1 LECVF
6 VPIRWS
12 GQNGQMCARRTQN
25 GFHAGARRSWTHRSE
40 PCYNDSS
47 EAKTPRQGE
56 TVTISKPGALNVRAR
71 TNQVVDHHYDD
82 AKPGKPLYLLIP
94 GGLIALASLALEI
107 FIAYQAF
114 LNEAIPQSTGIVLML
129 LLAPFYVGGVFVFS
143 YGYELY
149 DIPRALRDT
158 AIIVF
163 ITVAAVVIIAVLF
176 VVLGAMGEGG
186 SRSSSRSSSKSESSS
201 SGSRASGGASGG
213 GIGSGYYGGL
223 GPIFINSVGPTRTVT
238 REVVKEVPVAPP
250 KPQPITCPY
259 CGRAYVPAENKYACP
274 NCGGATPDDLRAQSE
289 SQLNPPPS

>member
-1 LECVF
+1 
-6 VPIRWS
+6 
-12 GQNGQMCARRTQN
+12 
-25 GFHAGARRSWTHRSE
+25 
-40 PCYNDSS
+40 
-47 EAKTPRQGE
+47 
-56 TVTISKPGALNVRAR
+56 VTASNPGSLKVRAR

-114 LNEAIPQSTGIVLML
+114 LNESIPQDTGTLLML
-129 LLAPFYVGGVFVFS
+129 LLAPFYIGGVFLFS

-149 DIPRALRDT
+149 DLPRALRDT
-158 AIIVF
+158 VIIVF
-163 ITVAAVVIIAVLF
+163 ITVAAVAIIAVLF
-176 VVLGAMGEGG
+176 VALGAMGEGKSSS
-186 SRSSSRSSSKSESSS
+186 SRSSSRSESSS
-201 SGSRASGGASGG
+201 SGGGVSSGGSGG
-213 GIGSGYYGGL
+213 GFSRGGSFSNV
-223 GPIFINSVGPTRTVT
+223 GPIFLGGIGGPTQTVT
-238 REVVKEVPVAPP
+238 REVVREVPVAPP

>member
-1 LECVF
+1 MTPSTPNTLG
-6 VPIRWS
+6 IR
-12 GQNGQMCARRTQN
+12 T
-25 GFHAGARRSWTHRSE
+25 
-40 PCYNDSS
+40 
-47 EAKTPRQGE
+47 K
-56 TVTISKPGALNVRAR
+56 
-71 TNQVVDHHYDD
+71 TNQVIDHHYDD

-114 LNEAIPQSTGIVLML
+114 LNESIPQSTGLLLML
-129 LLAPFYVGGVFVFS
+129 VLAPFYIGGAFIFS

-163 ITVAAVVIIAVLF
+163 IAVAAVVIIAVLF

-186 SRSSSRSSSKSESSS
+186 SRSSSSRSSSRSESTTL
-201 SGSRASGGASGG
+201 GGGGSGGGGGGG
-213 GIGSGYYGGL
+213 GIGGGYFPGM
-223 GPIFINSVGPTRTVT
+223 GPIFIGSTGPTRVET
-238 REVVKEVPVAPP
+238 REVVHEIPVEPP

-274 NCGGATPDDLRAQSE
+274 NCGGATPDDLRAKSE
-289 SQLNPPPS
+289 PPDATRPS